1 MIFASDLDQTLIYS
15 EASMGLLTPLEQT
28 VPIELYENRHISFMT
43 QHAINL
49 LSEVA
54 KKMSFI
60 PITTRTVVQYQ
71 RIFVFRDTVIPKYA
85 ITSNGGTILVDGQ
98 ADGHWKRTVTD
109 AVSGTSAPAADIK
122 SYFDEIASEEWV
134 LTEKYAD
141 ELFYSLVVV
150 RDKIPQPELE
160 DFRVKIAALGWNLSI
175 QGRKIYLVPAALS
188 KGAAM
193 LHLRERL
200 DASFVVAAGDSLL
213 DESLLLAAD
222 EALAPRHG
230 ELFKHYPV
238 HPHISYTQLPGI
250 YASVEILEKVLARH
264 TLRNGYGQENVKE
277 EGVL

>member
-1 MIFASDLDQTLIYS
+1 VIFASDLDQTLIYS
-15 EASMGLLTPLEQT
+15 ETSMGLLTPLEQT

-43 QHAINL
+43 QHAIDL

-54 KKMSFI
+54 LKMSFI
-60 PITTRTVVQYQ
+60 PVTTRTVVQYE
-71 RIFVFRDTVIPKYA
+71 RIFVFKNTVVPKYA

-98 ADGHWKRTVTD
+98 ADEMWKRTVMRTVD
-109 AVSGTSAPAADIK
+109 DTSAPAAEIK
-122 SYFDEIASEEWV
+122 RYFDEIASEEWV

-150 RDKIPQPELE
+150 RDQIPQPELE
-160 DFRVKIAALGWNLSI
+160 DFRVKIADLGWNLSI
-175 QGRKIYLVPAALS
+175 QGRKIYLVPMALS

-200 DASFVVAAGDSLL
+200 EASFVVAAGDSLL

-222 EALAPRHG
+222 EAIAPRHG
-230 ELFKHYPV
+230 ELFKTYPD

-250 YASVEILEKVLARH
+250 HASVEILEKVLERYE
-264 TLRNGYGQENVKE
+264 LRNGMIQENVKK
-277 EGVL
+277 EGAL

>member
-28 VPIELYENRHISFMT
+28 VPIELYENRYISFMT

-49 LSEVA
+49 LGEVA
-54 KKMSFI
+54 AKMAFI
-60 PITTRTVVQYQ
+60 PVTTRTVVQYE
-71 RIFVFRDTVIPKYA
+71 RIFVFKDTVKPKYA
-85 ITSNGGTILVDGQ
+85 ITSNGGTILVNGQ
-98 ADGHWKRTVTD
+98 IDLEWKQAVTA
-109 AVSGTSAPAADIK
+109 AVAGTSAPAEEIK

-141 ELFYSLVVV
+141 DLFYSLVVV
-150 RDKIPQPELE
+150 RDNIPQPELE
-160 DFRVKIAALGWNLSI
+160 DFRVKIAGLGWNLSI

-193 LHLRERL
+193 LHLKERL
-200 DASFVVAAGDSLL
+200 GASFVVAAGDSLL
-213 DESLLLAAD
+213 DESLLMAAD
-222 EALAPRHG
+222 EAIAPRHG

-250 YASVEILEKVLARH
+250 IASVEILEKVLERH
-264 TLRNGYGQENVKE
+264 ALINGYSEQYVNK